1 MTSNPLNS
9 TAASPVTGAA
19 TAGSSAGAS
28 SIDSMF
34 MELLIT
40 QLKNQDPLSPM
51 DPSTFVQQL
60 AQVTSLDQL
69 TQINQLLQNVL
80 GGGVSPTTNSS
91 SGGN

>member
-1 MTSNPLNS
+1 MATNPIS
-9 TAASPVTGAA
+9 GTTTATTQSPSGS
-19 TAGSSAGAS
+19 AGSGSV
-28 SIDSMF
+28 DSMF

-69 TQINQLLQNVL
+69 TQINQLLQSKL
-80 GGGVSPTTNSS
+80 GGTSGTTNSS
-91 SGGN
+91 SGGD

>member
-1 MTSNPLNS
+1 MTVN
-9 TAASPVTGAA
+9 PVTN
-19 TAGSSAGAS
+19 TAGPGASTSSAMSSAGS
-28 SIDSMF
+28 VDSMF

-69 TQINQLLQNVL
+69 TQINQLLQNTL
-80 GGGVSPTTNSS
+80 GGISTTTTSS
-91 SGGN
+91 SGGD